1 MAATDPTASFDI
13 GMLKPI
19 FRTDFI
25 RSRRVTYREDVRHGE
40 DYFVLLDFFVAG
52 GHALLVPDALYWYVQ
67 PFGTLSRQWAH
78 DGGRRYPFEHVK
90 RVNDDVV
97 ADMSDRLSPEHLESL
112 IRRGHALEA
121 LACLHQLREQLRSAN
136 LRQAC
141 RLVANAP
148 TGFWRLCARRAG
160 RRVAQSLDSLLWT
173 LGLEKQ
179 GYDFVIASAPNVN
192 RLTIGVLASW
202 PSRSG
207 ATSPSAPRQPWRSRR
222 RGRQARPA

>member
-112 IRRGHALEA
+112 IKYLQIKHIEPTWLGGFKSPTLSILTEHFKQYGIVIKTCRKPLLIVLSIDLSMAHIVYNRTCYSRFAA
-121 LACLHQLREQLRSAN
+121 TRE
-136 LRQAC
+136 
-141 RLVANAP
+141 
-148 TGFWRLCARRAG
+148 T
-160 RRVAQSLDSLLWT
+160 
-173 LGLEKQ
+173 
-179 GYDFVIASAPNVN
+179 
-192 RLTIGVLASW
+192 
-202 PSRSG
+202 
-207 ATSPSAPRQPWRSRR
+207 
-222 RGRQARPA
+222 